1 MDGLISKETNKVLEF
16 MYQKECTFIQHV
28 VKSKMLSSK
37 NKQQLKRIAHSSDVF
52 KINIGKELLNNQVI
66 YNIQNA
72 FNTRELI
79 KISFLKSALENG
91 DKNAIILDLASSL
104 NCDIVQII
112 GNTVLL
118 YKPNSELKNRIIL
131 EK

>member
-1 MDGLISKETNKVLEF
+1 MI
-16 MYQKECTFIQHV
+16 
-28 VKSKMLSSK
+28 SSK
-37 NKQQLKRIAHSSDVF
+37 NKQQLKKIAHSSEVL
-52 KINIGKELLNNQVI
+52 KVNIGKELLNKQVI
-66 YNIQNA
+66 YNLNNA

-79 KISFLKSALENG
+79 KVSFLKSAIESG
-91 DKNAIILDLASSL
+91 DKNAIILDLSSAL

-118 YKPNSELKNRIIL
+118 YKPNPKIKDHIIL

>member
-1 MDGLISKETNKVLEF
+1 
-16 MYQKECTFIQHV
+16 MYLKECTFIQHV

-118 YKPNSELKNRIIL
+118 YKPNSELKNRINL